1 MKTTNSILLSAAL
14 IVGSA
19 FFTGCQKSDNTQKTS
34 GTTANSNSES
44 VAIPKIAFV
53 EVDSILS
60 SYQFCVDHS
69 KILEKKGANIQATL
83 SSKGKALQN
92 AAANFQQK
100 VQQGAF
106 TSQEQAVEAQ
116 ASLQKQDE
124 DLRVLQ
130 EKLTREFEEER
141 QKYNEE
147 MRDSI
152 ENFLKDY
159 NKTHKYSII
168 LSKIESNILYA
179 DKAMNI
185 TQDVLKGLNKRYKA
199 STEKK

>member
-19 FFTGCQKSDNTQKTS
+19 FFTGCQKSDNAKKAS
-34 GTTANSNSES
+34 ETTANSNSES

-100 VQQGAF
+100 VQQGTF

-199 STEKK
+199 SKEKK

>member
-19 FFTGCQKSDNTQKTS
+19 FFTGCQKSDNTKKTS

-100 VQQGAF
+100 VQQGTF

-159 NKTHKYSII
+159 NKAHKYSII

-199 STEKK
+199 SKEKK

>member
-19 FFTGCQKSDNTQKTS
+19 FFTGCQKSDNAKKAS
-34 GTTANSNSES
+34 ETTANSNSES

-116 ASLQKQDE
+116 ATLQKQDE

-199 STEKK
+199 SKEKK

>member
-19 FFTGCQKSDNTQKTS
+19 FFTGCQKSDNAKKTS
-34 GTTANSNSES
+34 ETTANSNSES

-69 KILEKKGANIQATL
+69 KILEKKGENIQA
-83 SSKGKALQN
+83 KGKALQN

-199 STEKK
+199 SKEKK

>member
-19 FFTGCQKSDNTQKTS
+19 FFTGCQKSDNAKKTS
-34 GTTANSNSES
+34 ETTANSNSES

-100 VQQGAF
+100 YNR
-106 TSQEQAVEAQ
+106 EH
-116 ASLQKQDE
+116 LHRKN
-124 DLRVLQ
+124 
-130 EKLTREFEEER
+130 KL
-141 QKYNEE
+141 
-147 MRDSI
+147 
-152 ENFLKDY
+152 
-159 NKTHKYSII
+159 
-168 LSKIESNILYA
+168 
-179 DKAMNI
+179 
-185 TQDVLKGLNKRYKA
+185 
-199 STEKK
+199 